1 MAPLLWAK
9 YDIDSKLGFISSL
22 AFAYKG
28 INLNLYL

>member
-9 YDIDSKLGFISSL
+9 YNINSKLEFISSL
-22 AFAYKG
+22 VFAYKG